1 MHYEVRDC
9 AEILR
14 NRQIIKS
21 NAVEGICLLDA
32 RQRQKHQTLSPCQI
46 VFYVLTFLRI
56 LHCYSQQT
64 LTNLPFLYKILQCV
78 RSATRLIISKFCLAC
93 NYRNRTP
100 LPTWILVSAS
110 LTRKALYNIVLNQM
124 SPRHISGIL
133 YEYPQFTM

>member
-100 LPTWILVSAS
+100 LPRWILVSAS
-110 LTRKALYNIVLNQM
+110 LTNDKSLGLLCMLGKRTV
-124 SPRHISGIL
+124 G
-133 YEYPQFTM
+133 